1 MIPKSTPVAANCF
14 PVRTTVTLCDDLGE
28 PSSKQDYITDA
39 LCVMKWLCR
48 DRSALCVIGPKNKK
62 DAKSLRYSNFLR
74 PEGTISFLD
83 DQRAYK

>member
-1 MIPKSTPVAANCF
+1 MIPKSTPVATNCC
-14 PVRTTVTLCDDLGE
+14 PVRTTVTLCDDLSEHSSE
-28 PSSKQDYITDA
+28 PDYITNA

-74 PEGTISFLD
+74 PEGTISFLG